1 LIEERHGE
9 SAASGRTRR
18 PLKALGVV
26 IALIVVAS
34 LSLFLL
40 RGVGF
45 YLPSGSKTDGPLR
58 IEYRTAEAFGH
69 RQTIA
74 ALYGKQGLLA
84 DYLEAYRRNPTQD
97 SQALFTT
104 HDSEDSKGGTFFYD
118 AGTGKV
124 TRLADPSDI
133 HAGESDELWSPGGR
147 FAVLSPAE
155 EIHLFNIEAL
165 TTVNLSKVLF
175 ADGRSRHLSFRSWSP
190 DGQRLAVVVNRVP
203 GQPYLSR
210 QALLEV
216 SAAQAVALYVA
227 SMSDRSRGLN
237 WCWQKGEFLWRSTP
251 SGYRLAAGPAP
262 ADGALVMTEPEF
274 PSLLRG
280 GASG

>member
-1 LIEERHGE
+1 MTEERHDE
-9 SAASGRTRR
+9 SEASMRTRHLLR
-18 PLKALGVV
+18 ALGLV

-40 RGVGF
+40 RGIGF
-45 YLPSGSKTDGPLR
+45 HLPSGSKTDGPLR

-69 RQTIA
+69 RQTLA

-84 DYLEAYRRNPTQD
+84 DYLEAYRRNPTKD

-124 TRLADPSDI
+124 TRLGDPSNI
-133 HAGESDELWSPGGR
+133 FAGESDELWAPGGR
-147 FAVLSPAE
+147 FAVLRPVE

-165 TTVNLSKVLF
+165 TTVNLSKILF
-175 ADGRSRHLSFRSWSP
+175 ADGHSRHLTFRSWSP

-216 SAAQAVALYVA
+216 NSEQGVARYVA
-227 SMSDRSRGLN
+227 SMSDRSRGLD
-237 WCWQKGEFLWRSTP
+237 WCWQKGEFLWQSTP
-251 SGYRLAAGPAP
+251 SGYHLAAGPAP

-274 PSLLRG
+274 PSLLRS
-280 GASG
+280 GA